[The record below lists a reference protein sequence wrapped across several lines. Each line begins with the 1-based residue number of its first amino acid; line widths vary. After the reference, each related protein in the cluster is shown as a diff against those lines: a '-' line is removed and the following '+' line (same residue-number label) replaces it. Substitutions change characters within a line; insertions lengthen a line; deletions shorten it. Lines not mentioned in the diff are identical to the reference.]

1 MSSIAV
7 FVAGTVSAV
16 VMLLIALAFG
26 EASAGIYASQPEIWK
41 PMTSL
46 WYIGMIFLYL
56 LIGLVYALVY
66 SVLGKGIKGR
76 ALDKGL
82 LFGGL
87 AWFIGPLPYVLL
99 IHVTI
104 AADTAL
110 IVLWLLQGL
119 LNSLA
124 GGLTAALVFEMID
137 RGIKNGNKSVRSGRK
152 RAGKA

>member
-56 LIGLVYALVY
+56 LVGLVYALVY

-76 ALDKGL
+76 AVDKGL
-82 LFGGL
+82 LFGAL
-87 AWFIGPLPYVLL
+87 AWFIGPLTYVLL
-99 IHVTI
+99 IHLTMAI
-104 AADTAL
+104 DTAM
-110 IVLWLLQGL
+110 IIMWLLQGL

-124 GGLTAALVFEMID
+124 GGVSAAVVFEMLH
-137 RGIKNGNKSVRSGRK
+137 RGNGNGDKNLRSGRK
-152 RAGKA
+152 RAR